1 MRAPFGFRKA
11 SRLHAPSFSRLF
23 VFSRFFFSSS
33 AFSSLISRWFVALL
47 GLPFGVP

>member
-23 VFSRFFFSSS
+23 VFSRFFSPSEFFS
-33 AFSSLISRWFVALL
+33 FVSRWLVALP
-47 GLPFGVP
+47 GLTLVVP